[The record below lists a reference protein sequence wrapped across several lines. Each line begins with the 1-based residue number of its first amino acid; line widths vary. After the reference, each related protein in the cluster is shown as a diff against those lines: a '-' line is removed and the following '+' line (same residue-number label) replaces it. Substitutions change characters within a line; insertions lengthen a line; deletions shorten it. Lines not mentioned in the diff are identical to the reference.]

1 MRFSQLTFV
10 LVLASGLFVALHSS
24 KADQVPT
31 LSFVG
36 EYILPTGLSLNGVEF
51 GGISALDFDPRTN
64 TYFALSDDQAERGP
78 ARFYQISIDL
88 ALPELNS
95 SSAGG
100 IRGINIDRMVEI
112 RAAGGEAFA
121 RGSVDPEALRLAGG
135 ILYWGHERDAKGIPF
150 AGAMRVDGVQ
160 VSEFELPNFYKPEEG
175 RGIRKNLAIESLAV
189 SRDGKQATFGLENA
203 LQQDGPAAS
212 LTVGSPSRL
221 IVFNVAGGEA
231 VAEYVYMTEPVAEA
245 PQPDDGF
252 RTNGLSEL
260 LHYDETRLL
269 ALERSFSVGRG
280 VVIRIFMIDISD
292 ASNVLGQASLKN
304 EPFVPVRKTLVAT
317 FRNGDPVSRIDNLE
331 AMTFGPVINGKRTLI
346 FVSDNNF
353 NPDDQLT
360 QFMAFTM
367 D

>member
-1 MRFSQLTFV
+1 MRVSQIV
-10 LVLASGLFVALHSS
+10 LVLVLTSGLFVAPHSP
-24 KADQVPT
+24 KADQIPA

-51 GGISALDFDPRTN
+51 GGISAIDFDPQTN

-78 ARFYQISIDL
+78 ARFYQMSIDL
-88 ALPELNS
+88 ASPEGDVS
-95 SSAGG
+95 SGGG

-112 RAAGGEAFA
+112 RAEGGGAFA
-121 RGSVDPEALRLAGG
+121 KGSVDPEALRLADG
-135 ILYWGHERDAKGIPF
+135 ILYWGHERDAKGAPF

-160 VSEFELPNFYKPEEG
+160 VSEFELPDFYKPEGG
-175 RGIRKNLAIESLAV
+175 RGIRKNLAVESLAL
-189 SRDGKQATFGLENA
+189 SLDGKQATFGLENA

-212 LTVGSPSRL
+212 LTEGSPSRL
-221 IVFNVAGGEA
+221 IVFEVASGQA
-231 VAEYVYMTEPVAEA
+231 VAEYVYVTEPVAEA
-245 PQPDDGF
+245 PQPDDEF

-260 LHYDETRLL
+260 LQYDKTRLL

-280 VVIRIFMIDISD
+280 VVIRIFMIDISG
-292 ASNVLGQASLKN
+292 ASNVLGQVSLKG

-346 FVSDNNF
+346 FASDNNF
-353 NPDDQLT
+353 DSDGQFT